1 MPTTP
6 SPAQSDASRH
16 NGVRSTGPATAAG
29 KARSALNSVRHG
41 LTGRT
46 FFLLP
51 DEDPDEFKEHEATW
65 LAAWRPRDFAEEDA
79 ALVAI
84 RALWREIRADRLE
97 ALVLADLFA
106 AGGIADEA
114 ERQAAKAAAMKAL
127 GTVLRY
133 RARIA
138 REFAAAMRE
147 LDALRQRRLAA
158 AAGRATKRTQAGPGA
173 GRGGRGAGPGGAGRT
188 RARPQPAPAPG
199 AGGDGTAGA
208 APGGL
213 AAGLRP
219 VPPACRSPPRSRR

>member
-1 MPTTP
+1 MPMSPT
-6 SPAQSDASRH
+6 PAQSEASRH
-16 NGVRSTGPATAAG
+16 NGACSAGPVTAAG
-29 KARSALNSVRHG
+29 KVRSALNCVRHG

-127 GTVLRY
+127 GRCCATGRGS
-133 RARIA
+133 RASSPWRCA
-138 REFAAAMRE
+138 SSTRCASDVSPSRRPRGNTNPT
-147 LDALRQRRLAA
+147 ALRNRSSRRRLRSPMDPSAA
-158 AAGRATKRTQAGPGA
+158 SIGTSAGHWRRWNGRSSAGRLTNIP
-173 GRGGRGAGPGGAGRT
+173 
-188 RARPQPAPAPG
+188 
-199 AGGDGTAGA
+199 
-208 APGGL
+208 
-213 AAGLRP
+213 
-219 VPPACRSPPRSRR
+219 